1 MKRSFH
7 IAEGQV
13 WHFGNIVA
21 PGMYGDFFLPLRING
36 NPDLISNLKHERQL
50 QLEGIG
56 NDTIEVLPAHFKVEN
71 GQTLI
76 RLKWKQQQID
86 DGHVVIVDKDN
97 NPLNHTDRQ
106 LQDAIFKVSF
116 YQQSWEFKGK
126 CGTKLV
132 PRKIQLQSL
141 ATIDD
146 VLKDNTVEGEDIRG
160 DF

>member
-13 WHFGNIVA
+13 WHFGNITA

-36 NPDLISNLKHERQL
+36 NPDLISNLKHERQT
-50 QLEGIG
+50 QLEAIG
-56 NDTIEVLPAHFKVEN
+56 NDSLEVLPAHFKVEN

-76 RLKWKQQQID
+76 RLKWKQEQVD
-86 DGHVVIVDKDN
+86 DGRIVIVDKDN
-97 NPLNHTDRQ
+97 NPLTHTDRE

-116 YQQSWEFKGK
+116 YQSSWEFKGK

-132 PRKIQLQSL
+132 PRKIQLQTL

-146 VLKDNTVEGEDIRG
+146 VFTEAVDGDDDIKG

>member
-21 PGMYGDFFLPLRING
+21 PGMYGDFFLPLRIKEG
-36 NPDLISNLKHERQL
+36 ADLISNLKHERQA
-50 QLEGIG
+50 QLESLD
-56 NDTIEVLPAHFKVEN
+56 NDSLDVLPAHFKEEN
-71 GQTLI
+71 GNVII
-76 RLKWKQQQID
+76 RLKWKQQQVD
-86 DGHVVIVDKDN
+86 DGRIVIVDKDN
-97 NPLNHTDRQ
+97 KPLDHTDRQ

-116 YQQSWEFKGK
+116 YQQAWEFKGK

-141 ATIDD
+141 ATLDA
-146 VLKDNTVEGEDIRG
+146 VFTEAEVTDIQG